1 MFVYIRADWRKSDS
15 SVDGEPQRIWRW
27 NSNSRDVVGSSPF
40 FSRLAVRAP
49 QRACSQ
55 ARDLTATREAGFAKD
70 GEGYGIGRIAMTD
83 VFCEKER
90 KCGIRPPPPPPPTNN
105 KVRLTTATLIFSF
118 KTSSLFLPLYSLKD
132 RKIRTKSA
140 KIREAARRQSHTRP
154 VTHAIQQATNIAV
167 AGGRGGGKDGYW

>member
-1 MFVYIRADWRKSDS
+1 M
-15 SVDGEPQRIWRW
+15 W
-27 NSNSRDVVGSSPF
+27 N
-40 FSRLAVRAP
+40 
-49 QRACSQ
+49 
-55 ARDLTATREAGFAKD
+55 
-70 GEGYGIGRIAMTD
+70 
-83 VFCEKER
+83 
-90 KCGIRPPPPPPPTNN
+90 PPPTPPPPTNN

-167 AGGRGGGKDGYW
+167 AGGRTVIDRLAIKFWFGEKVNIR

>member
-1 MFVYIRADWRKSDS
+1 M
-15 SVDGEPQRIWRW
+15 W
-27 NSNSRDVVGSSPF
+27 NPSP
-40 FSRLAVRAP
+40 
-49 QRACSQ
+49 
-55 ARDLTATREAGFAKD
+55 T
-70 GEGYGIGRIAMTD
+70 
-83 VFCEKER
+83 
-90 KCGIRPPPPPPPTNN
+90 PPPPPTNN

-167 AGGRGGGKDGYW
+167 AGGRGGRTVIDRLAIKFWFGEKVNIR